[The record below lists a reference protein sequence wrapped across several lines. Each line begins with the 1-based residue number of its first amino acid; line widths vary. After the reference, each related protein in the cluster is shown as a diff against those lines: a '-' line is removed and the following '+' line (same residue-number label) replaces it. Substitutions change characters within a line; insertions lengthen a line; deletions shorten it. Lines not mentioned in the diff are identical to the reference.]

1 MRLPREVFQLKV
13 IPNSLTKTYCFRFY
27 LRYAQLCHQL
37 EVDPLAAKRFSA
49 SFSSDLTVDGK
60 SLI

>member
-1 MRLPREVFQLKV
+1 MHQLKV

-37 EVDPLAAKRFSA
+37 EVEPLAASGESLSA
-49 SFSSDLTVDGK
+49 ASSSSNPTVDQK